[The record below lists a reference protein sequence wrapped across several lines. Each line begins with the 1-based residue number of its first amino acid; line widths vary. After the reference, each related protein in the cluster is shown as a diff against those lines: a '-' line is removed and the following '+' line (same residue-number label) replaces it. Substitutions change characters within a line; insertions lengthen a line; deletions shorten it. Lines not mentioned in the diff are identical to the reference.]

1 MNVNPLAE
9 VRAAINADDINRAR
23 DLLRP
28 HLINQP
34 TTDAYY
40 LAYRVAVN
48 DYQRRKFLNQ
58 VLEIDPF
65 NQEAEHA
72 LQALDRGEPAPDSI
86 GMSMQSSSNSRAST
100 NPAYFD
106 DKPKRG
112 YGDSTGFGVDA
123 SAVQSYELANFG
135 QRFAAIFIDFV
146 IYVLV
151 FTFVIVVFLN
161 PFDQQTINALNA
173 GDYNVIQRENSA
185 LNLMVLLFN
194 IVYNVYFLTQRDGQT
209 PGKMAL
215 GIKIIKTNG
224 QKLSFLDAF
233 LRNVVGYQIS
243 SLVIFVGFLWALS
256 DKNAQTWHDKIVN
269 TVVVKKR

>member
-1 MNVNPLAE
+1 MNLNPLAE
-9 VRAAINADDINRAR
+9 VRAAINAGDINRAR

-28 HLINQP
+28 HLIDQP
-34 TTDAYY
+34 TADAYY

-58 VLEIDPF
+58 ALELDPF
-65 NQEAEHA
+65 NQEADLA
-72 LQALDRGEPAPDSI
+72 LQALIRGETAPDANVTP
-86 GMSMQSSSNSRAST
+86 MQSSA
-100 NPAYFD
+100 NPAYID
-106 DKPKRG
+106 AKPKRDFSDLSALG
-112 YGDSTGFGVDA
+112 GDP

-151 FTFVIVVFLN
+151 FTFVIVVIFN
-161 PFDQQTINALNA
+161 PFDQQTMNALNA
-173 GDYNVIQRENSA
+173 GDFNVIQRENNS

-224 QKLSFLDAF
+224 QQLSFLDAF
-233 LRNVVGYQIS
+233 LRNVVGYQVS
-243 SLVIFVGFLWALS
+243 SLVIFLGFLWALG